1 MYDRKNIILND
12 LMKFKFKLRLNYA
25 LHFPETQFE
34 YILFSHDTQ
43 PWKIG
48 FIFSR
53 IYMNWK
59 SIVRANSL

>member
-1 MYDRKNIILND
+1 MYDWKNIILKD
-12 LMKFKFKLRLNYA
+12 LMKFKFKLRLHRA
-25 LHFPETQFE
+25 LHFPKTQFE

-43 PWKIG
+43 PRKIG

-59 SIVRANSL
+59 SIIRANGL